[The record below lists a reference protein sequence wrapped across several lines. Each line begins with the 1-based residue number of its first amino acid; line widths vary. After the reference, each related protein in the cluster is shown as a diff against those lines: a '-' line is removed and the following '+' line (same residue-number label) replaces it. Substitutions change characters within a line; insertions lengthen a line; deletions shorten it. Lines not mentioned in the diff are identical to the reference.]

1 LGASNYASGVLGTG
15 LSFGDIGSLSADV
28 TVADSQLDD
37 EKKRRSRGQ
46 SYRVQYSKTVATT
59 ATTVTLASYRYST
72 EGFYTFQE
80 VNEFSSQRYNKRS
93 RLQLNLSQSLQSW
106 GNFIF
111 RPISRT
117 TGASEAMSATSA
129 PALTPVS
136 ATSTTRSA
144 TPTVKRRAKTVRTR
158 FWPLACRCR

>member
-1 LGASNYASGVLGTG
+1 
-15 LSFGDIGSLSADV
+15 
-28 TVADSQLDD
+28 
-37 EKKRRSRGQ
+37 
-46 SYRVQYSKTVATT
+46 VQYSKTVATT

-106 GNFIF
+106 GNFY
-111 RPISRT
+111 IS
-117 TGASEAMSATSA
+117 AYQQDYWSKQAMSATSA

-144 TPTVKRRAKTVRTR
+144 TPTVKRRAKTVGTR

>member
-1 LGASNYASGVLGTG
+1 MRLACLVPASALATLARYRLTLLLPTAS
-15 LSFGDIGSLSADV
+15 SMMRKSP
-28 TVADSQLDD
+28 QP
-37 EKKRRSRGQ
+37 GQ

-106 GNFIF
+106 GNFY
-111 RPISRT
+111 ISAYQQDYWSRQ
-117 TGASEAMSATSA
+117 AMSATSA

-136 ATSTTRSA
+136 RHQL
-144 TPTVKRRAKTVRTR
+144 
-158 FWPLACRCR
+158 LARLHLQ